1 MGLDIAGRY
10 RYPSPNQRWLD
21 QRVEEILEPG
31 LPIVDAHH
39 HLWNE
44 PDNCYL
50 LNDFAADVGT
60 GHNIVAS
67 VFVQCQY
74 SYRESGPLHLR
85 PVGETEQIE
94 LMHREALS
102 PYAESRLCG
111 GIVAFA
117 DLLEKD
123 LLDEVLDAHLT
134 ASPLHFC
141 GVRQSVARDSHFP
154 AGIVLR
160 PAPAGMLSD
169 RTFRQGVRKVAN
181 RNLTFDAMLYHEQIR
196 ELTVLAREVE
206 EATIILDHFGTPLGV
221 GYYREREQD
230 TFATW
235 RRDIMELAKCP
246 NVHVKM
252 GGLGMIITGAEYHL
266 RNMPPTSSDLAAK
279 WGPYFDV
286 CIEAFGTRR
295 CLFESNFP
303 VDKAMY
309 SYGVLWNAFK
319 RLTAGASAAEKGDLF
334 MGTASRLYR
343 LALTQPALKSSSASA
358 MMRLR

>member
-181 RNLTFDAMLYHEQIR
+181 RNLPFDAMLYHEQIP
-196 ELTVLAREVE
+196 ELTALAREVE